1 MVIST
6 IVHNGVDK
14 IMYSKISTA
23 TTDGSAAPFYCKQLN
38 IVTLDFYGFAN
49 DATYGYIAI
58 EASGILSR
66 VLQIN
71 LSDGTKDYATA
82 FGVTYSNFRPMVIN
96 SVLYFYHSDSTS
108 SITKMK
114 YDFTVP
120 DRV

>member
-58 EASGILSR
+58 EASGILTR
-66 VLQIN
+66 V
-71 LSDGTKDYATA
+71 T
-82 FGVTYSNFRPMVIN
+82 
-96 SVLYFYHSDSTS
+96 
-108 SITKMK
+108 
-114 YDFTVP
+114 P
-120 DRV
+120 D